1 MPFLSFRE
9 TRMKVATLARIL
21 RQLSSTLI
29 NFELIQILLKVDEGF
44 FNERG
49 NIRSNF
55 MGAGQLRKL
64 SWKLSL
70 LNSHA
75 NSRFSTLMQT
85 LASQLS
91 STYSHANFRFSTL
104 MQTLASQLSST
115 LMQTFASQ
123 LSSTLMQT
131 LASQLSCKL
140 SLLNFHQRS
149 CKLSLLNSQQISS
162 KITNGISYICV
173 AGIRGQQ

>member
-1 MPFLSFRE
+1 
-9 TRMKVATLARIL
+9 MKVATLACIL

-75 NSRFSTLMQT
+75 NSRFSTFIN
-85 LASQLS
+85 
-91 STYSHANFRFSTL
+91 SHANFRFSTL

-115 LMQTFASQ
+115 LMQTFASH

>member
-1 MPFLSFRE
+1 MRVF
-9 TRMKVATLARIL
+9 
-21 RQLSSTLI
+21 STSAVI
-29 NFELIQILLKVDEGF
+29 SGQI
-44 FNERG
+44 
-49 NIRSNF
+49 SW
-55 MGAGQLRKL
+55 GQD
-64 SWKLSL
+64 SWE
-70 LNSHA
+70 NSHG

-173 AGIRGQQ
+173 AGIRGQQWLHNGEAQYPESSNWCKILENRS